1 MSSLAPGSHVYGLLR
16 HPIVSKRCTP
26 TVAHRLYTC
35 TLSRTCRALGRSTP
49 LSFGMAA
56 LTVID
61 RDDLDALSMRA
72 VAAELDIG
80 TSFSVVANKRGPVPA
95 LCALSKFG
103 TSLQVSGQAHPVER
117 V

>member
-1 MSSLAPGSHVYGLLR
+1 
-16 HPIVSKRCTP
+16 
-26 TVAHRLYTC
+26 
-35 TLSRTCRALGRSTP
+35 
-49 LSFGMAA
+49 
-56 LTVID
+56 
-61 RDDLDALSMRA
+61 